1 MSNAKRPITLVADD
15 IHMTYRVRY
24 TGHGRNP
31 LNQLRRVSKPALKG
45 ISFYV
50 REKEFV
56 GVIGRN
62 GSGKSTMLR
71 ILAGL
76 ETPTSGRVFSS
87 AKPQLLGVG
96 AALIPTLS
104 GHENV
109 MLGLLAMG
117 YTPTEA
123 EAIRP
128 SVIGLAQIGRA
139 IHTPMNT
146 YSSGMG
152 ARLRFAIS
160 VAANPKILMVDE
172 ALATGDASFQ
182 ERSKA
187 AMHSMIERAGTVFLV
202 NHSRP
207 AIEEMCNRVIWLED
221 GEIVADGDPLQKM
234 EQYMV
239 YVSALAQEQYDYAY
253 EFLNKVRDAY
263 ARKRQTLSNSHDK
276 STRNY

>member
-1 MSNAKRPITLVADD
+1 MSNDKRPITLVADD
-15 IHMTYRVRY
+15 INMTYHVRY
-24 TGHGRNP
+24 TGRGRNP
-31 LNQLRRVSKPALKG
+31 LNHLKRVPKPVLKG

-71 ILAGL
+71 IVAGL

-96 AALIPTLS
+96 AALMPTLS

-117 YTPTEA
+117 YTPAEA
-123 EAIRP
+123 EEIRP
-128 SVIGLAQIGRA
+128 SVTELAQIGRA

-146 YSSGMG
+146 YSSGMS

-160 VAANPKILMVDE
+160 AAARPKILMVDE

-182 ERSKA
+182 ERSKT
-187 AMHSMIERAGTVFLV
+187 AMNEMIQRAGTVFLV

-221 GEIVADGDPLQKM
+221 GEIVADGKPEQKM

-239 YVSALAQEQYDYAY
+239 YVSALAREEYDYAAT
-253 EFLNKVRDAY
+253 FLTKVKDTYAKQRAPVLNARDQA
-263 ARKRQTLSNSHDK
+263 
-276 STRNY
+276 

>member
-1 MSNAKRPITLVADD
+1 
-15 IHMTYRVRY
+15 MTYQVRY
-24 TGHGRNP
+24 TGKGRNP
-31 LNQLRRVSKPALKG
+31 LNHLRRVPKTVLKG

-62 GSGKSTMLR
+62 GSGKSTLLR

-96 AALIPTLS
+96 AALIPALS

-117 YTPTEA
+117 FTPEEA
-123 EAIRP
+123 EEIRP
-128 SVIGLAQIGRA
+128 SVVELAQIGRA

-160 VAANPKILMVDE
+160 VAARPKILMVDE

-182 ERSKA
+182 ARSKR
-187 AMHSMIERAGTVFLV
+187 AMDKMIERAGTVFLV

-207 AIEEMCNRVIWLED
+207 AIEEMCNRVIWLEA
-221 GEIVADGDPLQKM
+221 GQMLAGRAPNPKM

-239 YVSALAQEQYDYAY
+239 YVSALAREEYDYAKK
-253 EFLNKVRDAY
+253 FLAKVEDTY
-263 ARKRQTLSNSHDK
+263 ADQRALI
-276 STRNY
+276 

>member
-1 MSNAKRPITLVADD
+1 MNAAKPPITLAADD
-15 IHMTYRVRY
+15 IHMTYHVRY
-24 TGHGRNP
+24 TGKGRNP
-31 LNQLRRVSKPALKG
+31 LNHLRRVPKPVLKG

-62 GSGKSTMLR
+62 GSGKSTLLR

-96 AALIPTLS
+96 AALMPSLS

-117 YTPTEA
+117 FTPEEA
-123 EAIRP
+123 EEIRP
-128 SVIGLAQIGRA
+128 SVIDLAQIGRA

-160 VAANPKILMVDE
+160 VAARPKILMVDE

-187 AMHSMIERAGTVFLV
+187 AMDAMIERAGTVFLV
-202 NHSRP
+202 NHSRE
-207 AIEEMCNRVIWLED
+207 AIENMCNRVIWLED
-221 GEIVADGDPLQKM
+221 GEVVADGKPEQKM

-239 YVSALAQEQYDYAY
+239 YVSALAREEYVYAN
-253 EFLNKVRDAY
+253 EFLRKVKETY
-263 ARKRQTLSNSHDK
+263 AKQRVAIR
-276 STRNY
+276 

>member
-1 MSNAKRPITLVADD
+1 MHVSSAKLPITLAADD
-15 IHMTYRVRY
+15 IHLTYQVRY
-24 TGHGRNP
+24 IGKGRNP
-31 LNQLRRVSKPALKG
+31 FNHLRRVPKPVLKG
-45 ISFYV
+45 ISFYA
-50 REKEFV
+50 REREFV
-56 GVIGRN
+56 GVVGRN

-71 ILAGL
+71 VLAGL

-96 AALIPTLS
+96 AALQPTLS

-117 YTPTEA
+117 YPPEA
-123 EAIRP
+123 AEEIRP
-128 SVIGLAQIGRA
+128 SVIELAQIGRA

-160 VAANPKILMVDE
+160 VAASPKILMVDE

-182 ERSKA
+182 ERSKK
-187 AMHSMIERAGTVFLV
+187 AMDKMIERAGTVFLV

-221 GEIVADGDPLQKM
+221 GQIVADGDPKQKM

-239 YVSALAQEQYDYAY
+239 HVSALAREEYQYAN
-253 EFLNKVRDAY
+253 EFLTQVKDTY
-263 ARKRQTLSNSHDK
+263 AKQRASIQ
-276 STRNY
+276 

>member
-1 MSNAKRPITLVADD
+1 MNNAKSPITLVADN
-15 IHMTYRVRY
+15 IRMTYRVRY
-24 TGHGRNP
+24 TGRGRNP
-31 LNQLRRVSKPALKG
+31 INKLRRVPKPVLKG
-45 ISFYV
+45 ISFYA

-71 ILAGL
+71 VLAGL
-76 ETPTSGRVFSS
+76 ETPTAGRVFSS

-117 YTPTEA
+117 YTPDEA
-123 EAIRP
+123 DQLRP
-128 SVIGLAQIGRA
+128 SVIELAQIGRA

-187 AMHSMIERAGTVFLV
+187 AMDSMIQKAGTVFLV
-202 NHSRP
+202 NHSRS
-207 AIEEMCNRVIWLED
+207 AIEDMCNRVIWLED

-239 YVSALAQEQYDYAY
+239 YVSALAREEYDYAA
-253 EFLNKVRDAY
+253 EFLGKVKDTY
-263 ARKRQTLSNSHDK
+263 ARQRGALLPN
-276 STRNY
+276 

>member
-1 MSNAKRPITLVADD
+1 MSTRVSNDKRPITLAADE
-15 IHMTYRVRY
+15 IHMTYHVQY
-24 TGHGRNP
+24 TGRGRNP
-31 LNQLRRVSKPALKG
+31 LNHLKRVPKTVLKG
-45 ISFYV
+45 ISFYA
-50 REKEFV
+50 REKEFI
-56 GVIGRN
+56 GVVGRN
-62 GSGKSTMLR
+62 GSGKSTLLR

-117 YTPTEA
+117 YSPDEA
-123 EAIRP
+123 EQIRP
-128 SVIGLAQIGRA
+128 TVIELAQIGRA
-139 IHTPMNT
+139 VHTPMNT

-160 VAANPKILMVDE
+160 VAAQPQILMVDE

-182 ERSKA
+182 ERSKT
-187 AMHSMIERAGTVFLV
+187 AMDAMVERAGTVFLV
-202 NHSRP
+202 NHSRS
-207 AIEEMCNRVIWLED
+207 AIEDMCNRVIWLED
-221 GEIVADGDPLQKM
+221 GEIVADGKPDQKM

-239 YVSALAQEQYDYAY
+239 YVSALAREEYDYAD
-253 EFLNKVRDAY
+253 EFLTKVKDTY
-263 ARKRQTLSNSHDK
+263 AKQHAFLS
-276 STRNY
+276 

>member
-1 MSNAKRPITLVADD
+1 MSNAKLPITLAADD
-15 IHMTYRVRY
+15 IHMTYHVRY
-24 TGHGRNP
+24 TGRGRNP
-31 LNQLRRVSKPALKG
+31 LNHLRRVPKPVLKG
-45 ISFYV
+45 ISFYA
-50 REKEFV
+50 REKEFI

-62 GSGKSTMLR
+62 GSGKSTLLR

-117 YTPTEA
+117 YGPDEA
-123 EAIRP
+123 DEIRP
-128 SVIGLAQIGRA
+128 SVIELAQIGRA
-139 IHTPMNT
+139 IHIPMNT

-160 VAANPKILMVDE
+160 VAAQPQILMVDE

-182 ERSKA
+182 ARSKA
-187 AMHSMIERAGTVFLV
+187 AMDSMIDRAGTVFLV
-202 NHSRP
+202 NHSRS

-221 GEIVADGDPLQKM
+221 GQIVADGDPEQKM

-239 YVSALAQEQYDYAY
+239 YVSALAREEDDYAL
-253 EFLNKVRDAY
+253 EFLTKVKGTY
-263 ARKRQTLSNSHDK
+263 AKQRAAIH
-276 STRNY
+276 

>member
-1 MSNAKRPITLVADD
+1 MNAAKPPISLVSDD
-15 IHMTYRVRY
+15 IHMTYQVRY
-24 TGHGRNP
+24 TGKGRNP
-31 LNQLRRVSKPALKG
+31 LNHLRRVPKPVLKG

-50 REKEFV
+50 REKEFI

-62 GSGKSTMLR
+62 GSGKSTLLR

-76 ETPTSGRVFSS
+76 ETPTAGRVFSS

-96 AALIPTLS
+96 AALQPTLS

-117 YTPTEA
+117 FTPEEA
-123 EAIRP
+123 EEIRP
-128 SVIGLAQIGRA
+128 SVIELAQIGRA

-160 VAANPKILMVDE
+160 VAARPRILMVDE

-187 AMHSMIERAGTVFLV
+187 AMDAMIERAGTVFLV
-202 NHSRP
+202 NHSRE
-207 AIEEMCNRVIWLED
+207 AIEGMCSRVIWLED
-221 GEIVADGDPLQKM
+221 GEVVADGNPEQKM

-239 YVSALAQEQYDYAY
+239 YVSAIAREEYDYAND
-253 EFLNKVRDAY
+253 FLTKVKDTY
-263 ARKRQTLSNSHDK
+263 ARQRAALL
-276 STRNY
+276 

>member
-1 MSNAKRPITLVADD
+1 MLVSNDKPPITLVADD
-15 IHMTYRVRY
+15 INMTYKVRY
-24 TGHGRNP
+24 TGRGRNP
-31 LNQLRRVSKPALKG
+31 LNHLKRFPKHVLKD

-50 REKEFV
+50 REKEFI

-96 AALIPTLS
+96 AALMPALS

-117 YTPTEA
+117 YSPDEA
-123 EAIRP
+123 EEIRP
-128 SVIGLAQIGRA
+128 SVSELAQIGRA

-146 YSSGMG
+146 YSSGMS

-160 VAANPKILMVDE
+160 AAARPKILMVDE

-182 ERSKA
+182 ARSKA
-187 AMHSMIERAGTVFLV
+187 AMDEMIERAGTVFLV
-202 NHSRP
+202 NHSRA
-207 AIEEMCNRVIWLED
+207 AIEEMCNRVIWLEN
-221 GEIVADGDPLQKM
+221 GEIVADGKPEQKM

-239 YVSALAQEQYDYAY
+239 YVSALAREEDDYAAT
-253 EFLNKVRDAY
+253 FLAKVKETY
-263 ARKRQTLSNSHDK
+263 AKQRAPILSGNASA
-276 STRNY
+276 